1 MIKFIIA
8 SNNKGKAAELDRIL
22 NPLGITAVTAKSEGV
37 SLDDVEETGATFAEN
52 ALIKAAAAFKKT
64 GMPSVA
70 DDSGLVVDALNGEPG
85 VYSARY
91 AGENATDEMRIAKLL
106 KNLEGVPTE
115 KRTAHFVSSICCI
128 VDENTVITA
137 EGTCDGIIAE
147 EPKGNGGI
155 RPKARGSGGFG
166 YDPVFLTESGKSF
179 AQLTPEEKDKLSH
192 RGKALRLLYD
202 KLSEQLPQEIIQSG
216 RK

>member
-137 EGTCDGIIAE
+137 EGTCGGIIAE
-147 EPKGNGGI
+147 EPK
-155 RPKARGSGGFG
+155 GSGGFG

-202 KLSEQLPQEIIQSG
+202 KLSEQLPQEIIQSV